1 MRPHSPS
8 DVDGGARP
16 SSSFDPSALHGRLVH
31 GTCGWASKS
40 QNLSF
45 YTSSEL
51 SSGDRRLPSYAER
64 FGCVEVDSTTYAIP
78 TRDVVQRWVDAAPD
92 GFVFLVKAF
101 GGLCASTV
109 DARSLPRDVRE
120 MLVPSPSGRV
130 SYSTMPPRVKDAL
143 WERWNDAIA
152 PIIEAGKLGCV
163 VFQFHLSQGVSDALR
178 AHALECK
185 SRLSEGARMAVE
197 FRNRDWITGDV
208 GAQTVRW
215 CQEHDLLLVAADE
228 LEHETFQRDRDQ
240 KGLPVGAVRRKM
252 PTRLEL
258 TVDWGCLIRVHR
270 RHGTTERVLDEAEI
284 SFWSERVRALH
295 PKPTRGPIWVAWGT
309 EWRDAPL
316 KNANALDSAVGD
328 EFAYDWY
335 GTRRSRP
342 SKSKLSAK
350 SSSIATLFA
359 AAPEP
364 KSKSPTPIAPEPKHE
379 PKVYNPLTAL
389 WSRANPIEDAR
400 RRN

>member
-1 MRPHSPS
+1 MRPRNPP
-8 DVDGGARP
+8 DVDDAT
-16 SSSFDPSALHGRLVH
+16 SSSPFDSSALHGRLVH

-45 YTSSEL
+45 YAPNEL
-51 SSGDRRLPSYAER
+51 SSGERRLPSYAER

-78 TRDVVQRWVDAAPD
+78 TRDVVQRWVDATPD

-109 DARSLPRDVRE
+109 DARSLPREVRE
-120 MLVPSPSGRV
+120 MLAPTPSGRV
-130 SYSTMPPRVKDAL
+130 AYSSMPTRAKDAL
-143 WERWNDAIA
+143 WARWNDAIA
-152 PIIEAGKLGCV
+152 PIVEAGKLGCV
-163 VFQFHLSQGVSDALR
+163 VFQFHLSQGVGDALR
-178 AHALECK
+178 AHALECQ
-185 SRLSEGARMAVE
+185 SRLNGARTAVE

-208 GAQTVRW
+208 GTQTVRW
-215 CQEHDLLLVAADE
+215 CREHDLLLVAADE
-228 LEHETFQRDRDQ
+228 LEHETFQRDRQ
-240 KGLPVGAVRRKM
+240 QTGLPVGAVRRKM
-252 PTRLEL
+252 PTRLER

-270 RHGTTERVLDEAEI
+270 RHGTTERVLDEEEI

-295 PKPTRGPIWVAWGT
+295 PKPTRGPIWVTWGT

-316 KNANALDSAVGD
+316 TNALALDDAVG

-342 SKSKLSAK
+342 SKSKPSAK
-350 SSSIATLFA
+350 SIAALFA
-359 AAPEP
+359 AAPQP
-364 KSKSPTPIAPEPKHE
+364 KAKSPTSTPPARKSEARKHL
-379 PKVYNPLTAL
+379 NPLAAL

-400 RRN
+400 RTD